1 MPHIELPSIQ
11 RASVALDAFNAAI
24 LMCSWK
30 LSFGLNHS
38 PRYLMLLA
46 GVTSFSY
53 LGLFVGIWMDG
64 LEFWFLDFE
73 KCISSYLIWSVFKP
87 LLVSHM
93 WVSSNAI
100 VMMWAVES
108 SVGPDA
114 RMAPLST

>member
-1 MPHIELPSIQ
+1 MLHVELPSIW
-11 RASVALDAFNAAI
+11 RASVSLDAFDAAI
-24 LMCSWK
+24 LTCSWK
-30 LSFGLNHS
+30 LSFRSNHS
-38 PRYLMLLA
+38 LRYLMLLA
-46 GVTSFSY
+46 GVTSFNL

-73 KCISSYLIWSVFKP
+73 KCISSFLTWSVFKP
-87 LLVSHM
+87 LLVSHA

-114 RMAPLST
+114 R

>member
-38 PRYLMLLA
+38 LRYLMLLA
-46 GVTSFSY
+46 GVTSFNL

-73 KCISSYLIWSVFKP
+73 KCISSFLTWSVFKP
-87 LLVSHM
+87 LLVSHA

-100 VMMWAVES
+100 VTLWPVNS
-108 SVGPDA
+108 NLGPA
-114 RMAPLST
+114 ITMALSP